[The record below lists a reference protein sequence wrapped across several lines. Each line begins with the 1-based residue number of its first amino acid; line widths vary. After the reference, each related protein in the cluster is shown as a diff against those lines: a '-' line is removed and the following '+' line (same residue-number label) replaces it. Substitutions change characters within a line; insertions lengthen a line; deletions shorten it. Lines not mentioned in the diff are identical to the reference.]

1 LAILSLRNNK
11 LKIVLTLVFILVVIY
26 HNQVTNNFTFLLGDK
41 SGYDNTIHS
50 SILEHWFNFFQGKSS
65 WSQVGYFYPYERTI
79 AQTDGYF
86 LTGLIYSPFR
96 ILGLDPYLATEF
108 VGVTLKIIGFFG
120 VLLISQKVLN
130 FNLNY
135 SLIIAT
141 LFSLNNAMTAHGY
154 RIQLATV
161 AFVPW
166 LFYLHFETIKAFFNS
181 QKSRFFSFGSLSMIF
196 FGLWC
201 ITCFYMSWFYAF
213 YALVLLFVLFFLS
226 RNSLLSI
233 LHQAKIMLLPLIGVI
248 AIGLISLFP
257 FIYAYYPKSLE
268 SGTRIYE
275 DISFATLTPEN
286 LFQLGDSNR
295 FYSPIYSKILQFLSP
310 NYVQDTWEYYNM
322 GISLFIF
329 ILALG
334 ALFYLRKSTEL
345 TNKLILALLISAF
358 FSLILILRLNDKSL
372 WELVFYSIPGA
383 KALGVVNTFM
393 LILSLPLYIG
403 AIFFISK
410 INLSKLLLVPL
421 ILFLFLSEYNSPLL
435 QLDRQTQ
442 ARMNLVVEDPLP
454 TCESFYVTGWQ
465 DQEKFY
471 GLWEWVNNQY
481 GHNTSAMMIAQ
492 IVNLPTLNGMA
503 SFIPKDYDLVGPNGT
518 AFSPNSDEYKQRI
531 SSYTER
537 FELQGVC
544 ELDLNTKKW
553 SQFN

>member
-1 LAILSLRNNK
+1 
-11 LKIVLTLVFILVVIY
+11 
-26 HNQVTNNFTFLLGDK
+26 
-41 SGYDNTIHS
+41 
-50 SILEHWFNFFQGKSS
+50 
-65 WSQVGYFYPYERTI
+65 
-79 AQTDGYF
+79 
-86 LTGLIYSPFR
+86 
-96 ILGLDPYLATEF
+96 
-108 VGVTLKIIGFFG
+108 
-120 VLLISQKVLN
+120 
-130 FNLNY
+130 
-135 SLIIAT
+135 
-141 LFSLNNAMTAHGY
+141 
-154 RIQLATV
+154 
-161 AFVPW
+161 
-166 LFYLHFETIKAFFNS
+166 
-181 QKSRFFSFGSLSMIF
+181 
-196 FGLWC
+196 
-201 ITCFYMSWFYAF
+201 
-213 YALVLLFVLFFLS
+213 
-226 RNSLLSI
+226 
-233 LHQAKIMLLPLIGVI
+233 MLLPLIGVI

-295 FYSPIYSKILQFLSP
+295 FYSPIYTKILQFLSP

-358 FSLILILRLNDKSL
+358 FSLILILRLNDQSL

-410 INLSKLLLVPL
+410 INLSKLLLIPL

-442 ARMNLVVEDPLP
+442 ARMNLVVENPLP

-518 AFSPNSDEYKQRI
+518 AFSPNSDEYKQKI
-531 SSYTER
+531 SSYIER

>member
-1 LAILSLRNNK
+1 
-11 LKIVLTLVFILVVIY
+11 
-26 HNQVTNNFTFLLGDK
+26 
-41 SGYDNTIHS
+41 
-50 SILEHWFNFFQGKSS
+50 
-65 WSQVGYFYPYERTI
+65 
-79 AQTDGYF
+79 
-86 LTGLIYSPFR
+86 
-96 ILGLDPYLATEF
+96 
-108 VGVTLKIIGFFG
+108 
-120 VLLISQKVLN
+120 
-130 FNLNY
+130 
-135 SLIIAT
+135 
-141 LFSLNNAMTAHGY
+141 MTAHGY

-181 QKSRFFSFGSLSMIF
+181 QRKRFFSFGSLSMVF
-196 FGLWC
+196 FGMWC

-213 YALVLLFVLFFLS
+213 YALILLLVLFFLS
-226 RNSLLSI
+226 RIRLLSI
-233 LHQAKIMLLPLIGVI
+233 LHQARIMLLPLTGVI
-248 AIGLISLFP
+248 TIGLISLFP
-257 FIYAYYPKSLE
+257 FVYAYYPKSLE

-286 LFQLGDSNR
+286 LFQLGDSNL
-295 FYSPIYSKILQFLSP
+295 FYSPIYTKILQFLSP

-322 GISLFIF
+322 GISIFIF
-329 ILALG
+329 ILAIA

-345 TNKLILALLISAF
+345 KNRLIFALLISSF
-358 FSLILILRLNDKSL
+358 FSLILILRVNEHSL
-372 WELVFYSIPGA
+372 WELVFYAIPGA

-403 AIFFISK
+403 AIFFIAK
-410 INLSKLLLVPL
+410 INLNKLLLVPL
-421 ILFLFLSEYNSPLL
+421 VLFLFLSEYNSPLL

-442 ARMNLVVEDPLP
+442 AKMNLVVEEPLP
-454 TCESFYVTGWQ
+454 NCESFYVTGWEN
-465 DQEKFY
+465 QEKFY

-531 SSYTER
+531 SAYINR

-544 ELDLNTKKW
+544 ELNLNTKKW
-553 SQFN
+553 SEFN